1 MEKLADVAET
11 TDTFSMFH
19 LKESMDQIKIRKP
32 ENCFDVSVAAYLL
45 NPLKNNYTWEDVAR
59 EHLDL
64 MVDEKADQ
72 EIKACYEAYTNYASV
87 EVLSRKLADT
97 KMDTLFREIEMPLV
111 FTLFDMEQNGIR
123 VEAEALKQY
132 GNQLAG
138 KIADLERRSTKRLAK
153 HLILIRQNSWVWY
166 CLKI

>member
-1 MEKLADVAET
+1 M
-11 TDTFSMFH
+11 
-19 LKESMDQIKIRKP
+19 
-32 ENCFDVSVAAYLL
+32 SVAAYLL

-132 GNQLAG
+132 GNQLAARSVIW
-138 KIADLERRSTKRLAK
+138 KRRSTKRLAK

>member
-72 EIKACYEAYTNYASV
+72 E
-87 EVLSRKLADT
+87 
-97 KMDTLFREIEMPLV
+97 
-111 FTLFDMEQNGIR
+111 
-123 VEAEALKQY
+123 
-132 GNQLAG
+132 
-138 KIADLERRSTKRLAK
+138 
-153 HLILIRQNSWVWY
+153 
-166 CLKI
+166 